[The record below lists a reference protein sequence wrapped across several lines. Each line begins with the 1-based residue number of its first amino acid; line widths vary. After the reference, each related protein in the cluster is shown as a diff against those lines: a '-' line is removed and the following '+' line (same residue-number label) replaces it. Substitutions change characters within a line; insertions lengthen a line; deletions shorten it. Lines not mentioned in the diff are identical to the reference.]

1 MMNDRSFDLESAVEV
16 LERTPRVVRAMLDGL
31 SDDWTSGGGE
41 DDWGPIDVVGHLI
54 HGEKT
59 DWIPR
64 AEIILEHG
72 EERTFTPFDRLAQFG
87 SSRGRSLAE
96 LIAQF
101 ETLRAENLETLRSW
115 NLSESQ
121 FQLKGMHPELGKVTL
136 EQLIATWLVHD
147 LTHIRQ
153 IATFMARK
161 YEKEVGPW
169 KEYLSILH

>member
-1 MMNDRSFDLESAVEV
+1 MEFDLANAVEI
-16 LERTPRVVRAMLDGL
+16 LDKTPGVVRAMLSGL
-31 SDDWTSGGGE
+31 SENWTSGGDE
-41 DDWGPIDVVGHLI
+41 SNWAPIDIVGHLI
-54 HGEKT
+54 HGEQT

-64 AEIILEHG
+64 AQIILKHG

-87 SSRGRSLAE
+87 SSNGKTLTE
-96 LIAQF
+96 LIKEF
-101 ETLRAENLETLRSW
+101 ETLRAENVDTLRSW

-121 FQLKGMHPELGKVTL
+121 LQLKGMHPELGKVTL

-161 YEKEVGPW
+161 YEQEVGPW